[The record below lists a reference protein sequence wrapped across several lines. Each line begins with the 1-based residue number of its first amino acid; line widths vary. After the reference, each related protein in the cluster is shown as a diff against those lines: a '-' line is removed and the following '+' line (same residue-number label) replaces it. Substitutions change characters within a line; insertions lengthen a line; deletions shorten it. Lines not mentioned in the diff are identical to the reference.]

1 MSAAASV
8 VRLEDAGGAAVL
20 LETSRAL
27 PLVSISIGLK
37 TGALVDAPGKE
48 GSTRLLS
55 RLMRRTAGGL
65 EAQVIDT
72 RIDSLGGSLGADV
85 AHSTMVFQATVIS
98 RSLGAFVDLLVD
110 VLARP
115 GLAAV
120 ELERLQRET
129 LAELK
134 DSLDDDRGIARRF
147 FRRRFFGSHP
157 YGRSVSG
164 TSKTV
169 PEITSADVQAVFKRS
184 FVRDNLV
191 FAFSGDLDA
200 AGASQIAKRIADA
213 LPSGT
218 APVDTTPEP
227 VLVPGRRLVIVDKP
241 ERTQTQIL
249 IGCLGSNTRD
259 EDHVALLVANT
270 IFGGTFTARL
280 TQEVR
285 SKRGWSYGAYSN
297 LPIDRQRQTFSMWT
311 FPKADDAAACLK
323 LELEMLHELREKGVT
338 KQELSWAKR
347 YLMRSHCFSIDTAAK
362 RVGLALDQ
370 ALYGLPE
377 DYYSRYLERV
387 NAVTLEQANASVQ
400 TRLSDKDLL
409 ITVVGTE
416 SVVGAPIRDA
426 ISDLAST
433 EVVAFDTVD

>member
-1 MSAAASV
+1 MSAAATV
-8 VRLEDAGGAAVL
+8 VRLQDAGGAAVL

-37 TGALVDAPGKE
+37 TGALIDEPGKE
-48 GSTRLLS
+48 GTTRLLS

-72 RIDSLGGSLGADV
+72 RIDSLGGSLSADV
-85 AHSTMVFQATVIS
+85 LHSTMVFQATVIS
-98 RSLGAFVDLLVD
+98 RSLNAFVDLLVD

-115 GLAAV
+115 GLSEA

-164 TSKTV
+164 TPKSVPSIGSSDVKT
-169 PEITSADVQAVFKRS
+169 AFQRS

-200 AGASQIAKRIADA
+200 AGASQIAQRIAAA
-213 LPSGT
+213 LPSGA
-218 APVDTTPEP
+218 APTDDTPEP
-227 VLVPGRRLVIVDKP
+227 VAVPGRRLVIVDKP
-241 ERTQTQIL
+241 DRTQTQIL
-249 IGCLGSNTRD
+249 IGCLGSHTRD
-259 EDHVALLVANT
+259 DDHVALLVGNT
-270 IFGGTFTARL
+270 IFGGTFTARM

-297 LPIDRQRQTFSMWT
+297 LPFDRRRQSFSMWT
-311 FPKADDAAACLK
+311 FPKADDAGPCLK
-323 LELEMLHELREKGVT
+323 LELDMLHELREKGVT

-347 YLMRSHCFSIDTAAK
+347 YLIRSHCFAIDTAAK

-370 ALYGLPE
+370 ALYDLPE

-387 NAVTLEQANASVQ
+387 QAVTLEQANAALQ
-400 TRLSDKDLL
+400 NRLSDRDLL

-416 SVVGAPIRDA
+416 SAIGESVRGAVE
-426 ISDLAST
+426 DLTST
-433 EVVAFDTVD
+433 EVAQYDAAE

>member
-1 MSAAASV
+1 MSAAATV

-27 PLVSISIGLK
+27 PLVSISVGLK
-37 TGALVDAPGKE
+37 TGALMDAPGKE
-48 GSTRLLS
+48 GTTRLLS

-98 RSLGAFVDLLVD
+98 RSLNAFVDLLVD

-134 DSLDDDRGIARRF
+134 DSLDDDRGLARRF
-147 FRRRFFGSHP
+147 FRRRFFGAHP

-164 TSKTV
+164 TPKTV
-169 PEITSADVQAVFKRS
+169 PEIGSADVLAAFRGS

-200 AGASQIAKRIADA
+200 AGASRIAQRISDA
-213 LPSGT
+213 LPSGV
-218 APVDTTPEP
+218 APVDDTPEP
-227 VLVPGRRLVIVDKP
+227 VAVPGRRLVIVDKP
-241 ERTQTQIL
+241 DRTQTQIL
-249 IGCLGSNTRD
+249 IGCLGSHTRD

-270 IFGGTFTARL
+270 IFGGTFTARM

-297 LPIDRQRQTFSMWT
+297 VPFDRRRQSFSMWT
-311 FPKADDAAACLK
+311 FPKADDAGPCLR
-323 LELEMLHELREKGVT
+323 LELDMLHDLREKGVT
-338 KQELSWAKR
+338 KQELAWAKR
-347 YLMRSHCFSIDTAAK
+347 YLVRSHCFAIDTAAK

-370 ALYGLPE
+370 ALYDLPE

-387 NAVTLEQANASVQ
+387 QAVTLEQANASVRN
-400 TRLSDKDLL
+400 RLSEEDLL
-409 ITVVGTE
+409 VTVVGTE
-416 SVVGAPIRDA
+416 SLVGNAVRQAVVG
-426 ISDLAST
+426 LAST
-433 EVVAFDTVD
+433 EVVPFDRVD

>member
-1 MSAAASV
+1 VSAAATV

-37 TGALVDAPGKE
+37 TGAVLDAPDKE

-72 RIDSLGGSLGADV
+72 RIDSLGASLGADV

-98 RSLGAFVDLLVD
+98 RSLNAFVDLLVD

-115 GLAAV
+115 GLAEA

-134 DSLDDDRGIARRF
+134 DSLDDDRGLARRF

-164 TSKTV
+164 TPTSV
-169 PEITSADVQAVFKRS
+169 PQISHADVKSVFQRS
-184 FVRDNLV
+184 FVRSNLV

-200 AGASQIAKRIADA
+200 TGASLIAQRISDA
-213 LPSGT
+213 LPKGP
-218 APVDTTPEP
+218 APLDMTPEP
-227 VLVPGRRLVIVDKP
+227 VVVPGRRLLIVDKP

-249 IGCLGSNTRD
+249 IGCLGSNARD
-259 EDHVALLVANT
+259 DDHVPLLVANT
-270 IFGGTFTARL
+270 IFGGTFTARM

-297 LPIDRQRQTFSMWT
+297 VPIDRQRQTFSMWT
-311 FPKADDAAACLK
+311 FPKADDAGPCLR
-323 LELEMLHELREKGVT
+323 LELDMLRELREKGVT

-347 YLMRSHCFSIDTAAK
+347 YLVRSHAFAIDTAAK

-370 ALYGLPE
+370 ALYDLPE

-387 NAVTLEQANASVQ
+387 QAVTLEQANASVQ
-400 TRLSDKDLL
+400 NRLSVDDILV
-409 ITVVGTE
+409 TVVGTN
-416 SVVGAPIRDA
+416 SVIGDAVREAIVGLSSA
-426 ISDLAST
+426 
-433 EVVAFDTVD
+433 EVVPFDRVD

>member
-1 MSAAASV
+1 MSAAATV

-37 TGALVDAPGKE
+37 TGALIDAPGKE

-72 RIDSLGGSLGADV
+72 RIDSLGASLGADV
-85 AHSTMVFQATVIS
+85 AHSTMAFQATVIS
-98 RSLGAFVDLLVD
+98 RSLDAFVDLLVD

-164 TSKTV
+164 TPKTI
-169 PEITSADVQAVFKRS
+169 PNITPADVQSVFQRS

-200 AGASQIAKRIADA
+200 ARASRIAQRISDA
-213 LPSGT
+213 LPNGP
-218 APVDTTPEP
+218 APTDDTPEP
-227 VLVPGRRLVIVDKP
+227 VAVPGRRLVIVDKP
-241 ERTQTQIL
+241 DRTQTQIL
-249 IGCLGSNTRD
+249 IGCLGSHTRD
-259 EDHVALLVANT
+259 DDHVALLVGNT
-270 IFGGTFTARL
+270 IFGGTFTARM

-297 LPIDRQRQTFSMWT
+297 VPFDRRRQSFSMWT
-311 FPKADDAAACLK
+311 FPKADDAGPCLK
-323 LELEMLHELREKGVT
+323 LELDMLHELREKGVT
-338 KQELSWAKR
+338 KAELSWAKR
-347 YLMRSHCFSIDTAAK
+347 YLVRSHCFAIDTAAK
-362 RVGLALDQ
+362 RVGLELDRT
-370 ALYGLPE
+370 LYDLPE
-377 DYYSRYLERV
+377 DYYARYLERV
-387 NAVTLEQANASVQ
+387 QAVTLEQANESVRN
-400 TRLSDKDLL
+400 RLSDEDLL
-409 ITVVGTE
+409 VTVVGTE
-416 SVVGAPIRDA
+416 SVIGASVRDSVA
-426 ISDLAST
+426 NLASS
-433 EVVAFDTVD
+433 EVVAFDSVD

>member
-8 VRLEDAGGAAVL
+8 VRLENAGGATVL

-27 PLVSISIGLK
+27 PLVSISIALK

-65 EAQVIDT
+65 EPQVIDT
-72 RIDSLGGSLGADV
+72 RIDSLGASLGADV

-98 RSLGAFVDLLVD
+98 RSLNAFVDLLVD

-115 GLAAV
+115 GLAAT

-134 DSLDDDRGIARRF
+134 DSLDDDRGLARRF

-164 TSKTV
+164 TSRSV
-169 PEITSADVQAVFKRS
+169 PDITSADVLSVFQRS

-200 AGASQIAKRIADA
+200 AGAAHIANRISAA

-218 APVDTTPEP
+218 APVDDTPEP
-227 VLVPGRRLVIVDKP
+227 VAVPGRRLVIVDKP

-249 IGCLGSNTRD
+249 IGCLGSHTRD
-259 EDHVALLVANT
+259 PDHVALLVANT
-270 IFGGTFTARL
+270 IFGGTFTARM

-297 LPIDRQRQTFSMWT
+297 MPFDRRRQSFSMWT
-311 FPKADDAAACLK
+311 FPKAGDAGPCLK
-323 LELEMLHELREKGVT
+323 LELDMLHELREKGVT

-370 ALYGLPE
+370 ALYDLPE

-387 NAVTLEQANASVQ
+387 NAVTLDEANASVQ
-400 TRLSDKDLL
+400 TRLSDEALL
-409 ITVVGTE
+409 IVVVGTE
-416 SVVGAPIRDA
+416 SLVGTSVREAV
-426 ISDLAST
+426 SNLASS
-433 EVVAFDTVD
+433 EVVAFDSVD

>member
-1 MSAAASV
+1 MSTAATV
-8 VRLEDAGGAAVL
+8 IRLEDAGGATVL

-37 TGALVDAPGKE
+37 TGSLVDAPGKE
-48 GSTRLLS
+48 GTTRLLS

-65 EAQVIDT
+65 EPQVIDT
-72 RIDSLGGSLGADV
+72 RIDSLGASLSADV
-85 AHSTMVFQATVIS
+85 VHSTMIFQATVIS
-98 RSLGAFVDLLVD
+98 RSLNAFVDLLVD

-115 GLAAV
+115 GLATA

-134 DSLDDDRGIARRF
+134 DSLDDDRSLARRF

-164 TSKTV
+164 TPKTV
-169 PEITSADVQAVFKRS
+169 PEITSADVASVFQRS

-200 AGASQIAKRIADA
+200 QRASQIAQRIYDA
-213 LPSGT
+213 LPSGS

-227 VLVPGRRLVIVDKP
+227 VPGRRLVIVDKP

-249 IGCLGSNTRD
+249 IGCLGSHTRD
-259 EDHVALLVANT
+259 DDHVALLVANT
-270 IFGGTFTARL
+270 IFGGTFTARM

-297 LPIDRQRQTFSMWT
+297 MPFDRRRQSFSMWT
-311 FPKADDAAACLK
+311 FPKADDAGPCLK
-323 LELEMLHELREKGVT
+323 LELDMLHELREKGVT
-338 KQELSWAKR
+338 KAELSWAKR
-347 YLMRSHCFSIDTAAK
+347 YMVRSHCFAIDTAAK
-362 RVGLALDQ
+362 RVGLELDQ
-370 ALYGLPE
+370 ALYDLPE
-377 DYYSRYLERV
+377 DYYARYLERV
-387 NAVTLEQANASVQ
+387 QAVTLEQVNQAVQ
-400 TRLSDKDLL
+400 NRLSEDNLL

-416 SVVGAPIRDA
+416 SAIGSAVRDA
-426 ISDLAST
+426 VSDLAST
-433 EVVAFDTVD
+433 EVVAFDSVD

>member
-1 MSAAASV
+1 MSAAATV

-37 TGALVDAPGKE
+37 SGALIDPPGKE

-65 EAQVIDT
+65 EPQVIDT
-72 RIDSLGGSLGADV
+72 RIDSLGASLSADV

-98 RSLGAFVDLLVD
+98 RSLNAFVDLLVD

-115 GLAAV
+115 GLATA

-134 DSLDDDRGIARRF
+134 DSLDDDRSLARRF

-164 TSKTV
+164 TSKSV
-169 PEITSADVQAVFKRS
+169 PEISPGDVAAVFQRS

-200 AGASQIAKRIADA
+200 ERASHIAQRISDA
-213 LPSGT
+213 LPTGK
-218 APVDTTPEP
+218 APPDTTPEP
-227 VLVPGRRLVIVDKP
+227 IAVPGRRLVIVDKP
-241 ERTQTQIL
+241 ERTQTQIM
-249 IGCLGSNTRD
+249 IGCLGSHTRD
-259 EDHVALLVANT
+259 DDHVALLVANT
-270 IFGGTFTARL
+270 IFGGTFTARM

-297 LPIDRQRQTFSMWT
+297 VPFDRRRQSFSMWT
-311 FPKADDAAACLK
+311 FPKADDAGPCLK
-323 LELEMLHELREKGVT
+323 LELDMLHELREKGVT
-338 KQELSWAKR
+338 KAELSWAKR
-347 YLMRSHCFSIDTAAK
+347 YMVRSHCFAIDTAAK
-362 RVGLALDQ
+362 RVGLELDRT
-370 ALYGLPE
+370 LYDLPE
-377 DYYSRYLERV
+377 DYYARYLERV
-387 NAVTLEQANASVQ
+387 QAVTLEQANLAVHQ
-400 TRLSDKDLL
+400 RLSDEDLL

-416 SVVGAPIRDA
+416 SVIGNSVREAV
-426 ISDLAST
+426 SNLASS
-433 EVVAFDTVD
+433 EVVAFDSVD

>member
-8 VRLEDAGGAAVL
+8 IRLEDAGGATVL

-37 TGALVDAPGKE
+37 TGSLVDAPGKD

-65 EAQVIDT
+65 EPQVIDT
-72 RIDSLGGSLGADV
+72 RIDSLGASLSADV
-85 AHSTMVFQATVIS
+85 AHSTMIFQATVIS
-98 RSLGAFVDLLVD
+98 RSLNAFVDLLVD

-115 GLAAV
+115 GLATA

-134 DSLDDDRGIARRF
+134 DSLDDDRSLARRF
-147 FRRRFFGSHP
+147 FRRRFFGAHP

-164 TSKTV
+164 TPKTV
-169 PEITSADVQAVFKRS
+169 PEISASDVADVFKRS
-184 FVRDNLV
+184 FVRDNLI

-200 AGASQIAKRIADA
+200 QRASQIARRISEA
-213 LPSGT
+213 LPSGP
-218 APVDTTPEP
+218 APVDDTPEP
-227 VLVPGRRLVIVDKP
+227 AAVPGRRLIIVDKP

-249 IGCLGSNTRD
+249 IGCLGSHTRD
-259 EDHVALLVANT
+259 HDHVALLVANT
-270 IFGGTFTARL
+270 IFGGTFTARM

-297 LPIDRQRQTFSMWT
+297 MPFDRRRQSFSMWT
-311 FPKADDAAACLK
+311 FPKADDAGPCLK
-323 LELEMLHELREKGVT
+323 LELDMLHDLREQGVT
-338 KQELSWAKR
+338 KAELSWAKR
-347 YLMRSHCFSIDTAAK
+347 YMIRSHCFAIDTAAK
-362 RVGLALDQ
+362 RVGLELDQ
-370 ALYGLPE
+370 TLYDLPK
-377 DYYSRYLERV
+377 DYYAQYLERV
-387 NAVTLEQANASVQ
+387 QAVTLEQANQAVQ
-400 TRLSDKDLL
+400 NRLSEENLL

-416 SVVGAPIRDA
+416 SAMGNAVRD
-426 ISDLAST
+426 SVSNLAST
-433 EVVAFDTVD
+433 EVVAFDSAD

>member
-1 MSAAASV
+1 MSAAATV

-37 TGALVDAPGKE
+37 TGAVLDAPGKE
-48 GSTRLLS
+48 GTTRLLS

-98 RSLGAFVDLLVD
+98 RSLNAFVDLLVD

-134 DSLDDDRGIARRF
+134 DSLDDDRGLARRF
-147 FRRRFFGSHP
+147 FRRRFFGTHP

-164 TSKTV
+164 TPKSV
-169 PEITSADVQAVFKRS
+169 PEITPSDVESVFKRT

-200 AGASQIAKRIADA
+200 EGAAKIARRIADA
-213 LPSGT
+213 LPSGVG
-218 APVDTTPEP
+218 PGDGTPEP
-227 VLVPGRRLVIVDKP
+227 VTVPGRRLVIVD
-241 ERTQTQIL
+241 
-249 IGCLGSNTRD
+249 
-259 EDHVALLVANT
+259 
-270 IFGGTFTARL
+270 
-280 TQEVR
+280 
-285 SKRGWSYGAYSN
+285 
-297 LPIDRQRQTFSMWT
+297 
-311 FPKADDAAACLK
+311 
-323 LELEMLHELREKGVT
+323 
-338 KQELSWAKR
+338 
-347 YLMRSHCFSIDTAAK
+347 
-362 RVGLALDQ
+362 
-370 ALYGLPE
+370 
-377 DYYSRYLERV
+377 
-387 NAVTLEQANASVQ
+387 
-400 TRLSDKDLL
+400 
-409 ITVVGTE
+409 
-416 SVVGAPIRDA
+416 
-426 ISDLAST
+426 
-433 EVVAFDTVD
+433 

>member
-1 MSAAASV
+1 MSAAATV
-8 VRLEDAGGAAVL
+8 VRLQDAGGAAVL

-37 TGALVDAPGKE
+37 TGALIDPPGKD

-85 AHSTMVFQATVIS
+85 AHSTMVFQGTVIS
-98 RSLGAFVDLLVD
+98 RNLNAFVDLLVD

-115 GLAAV
+115 GLAAD

-164 TSKTV
+164 TAKTI
-169 PEITSADVQAVFKRS
+169 PEIGSADVLAVFRQS

-200 AGASQIAKRIADA
+200 PRASQIAQRISDA
-213 LPSGT
+213 LPDGP
-218 APVDTTPEP
+218 APIDSTPEP
-227 VLVPGRRLVIVDKP
+227 VVVPGRRLVIVDKP
-241 ERTQTQIL
+241 DRTQTQIL

-297 LPIDRQRQTFSMWT
+297 LPIDRQRQSFSMWT
-311 FPKADDAAACLK
+311 FPKADDAGPCLK
-323 LELEMLHELREKGVT
+323 LELELLHELREKGVT

-347 YLMRSHCFSIDTAAK
+347 YLVRSHCFAIDTAAK

-387 NAVTLEQANASVQ
+387 QAVTLEQANASVLN
-400 TRLSDKDLL
+400 RLSDENLL

-416 SVVGAPIRDA
+416 SVIGTSVREAVHN
-426 ISDLAST
+426 LAST

>member
-8 VRLEDAGGAAVL
+8 IRLEDAGGATVL

-37 TGALVDAPGKE
+37 TGSLIDPKGKE

-65 EAQVIDT
+65 DPQVIDT
-72 RIDSLGGSLGADV
+72 RIDSLGASLSAEV
-85 AHSTMVFQATVIS
+85 VHSTMIFQATVIS
-98 RSLGAFVDLLVD
+98 RSLNAFVDLLVD
-110 VLARP
+110 VLAKP
-115 GLAAV
+115 GLATT

-134 DSLDDDRGIARRF
+134 DSLDDDRSLARRF

-164 TSKTV
+164 TPKTV
-169 PEITSADVQAVFKRS
+169 PEIGSADVAAVFQRS
-184 FVRDNLV
+184 FVRDNLI

-200 AGASQIAKRIADA
+200 QRASQIARRISEA
-213 LPSGT
+213 LPAGP
-218 APVDTTPEP
+218 APIDDTPEP
-227 VLVPGRRLVIVDKP
+227 VAVPGRRLVIVDKP

-249 IGCLGSNTRD
+249 IGCLGSHTRD

-270 IFGGTFTARL
+270 IFGGTFTARM

-297 LPIDRQRQTFSMWT
+297 LPFDRRRQTFTMWT
-311 FPKADDAAACLK
+311 FPKSEDAGPCLK
-323 LELEMLHELREKGVT
+323 LELDMLTELREKGVT
-338 KQELSWAKR
+338 KQELAWAKR
-347 YLMRSHCFSIDTAAK
+347 YLVRSHAFAVDTAAK
-362 RVGLALDQ
+362 RVGLELDQ
-370 ALYGLPE
+370 ALYDLPA

-387 NAVTLEQANASVQ
+387 QSVTLDEANAALQKRIS
-400 TRLSDKDLL
+400 TEDLL
-409 ITVVGTE
+409 VVVVGTE
-416 SVVGAPIRDA
+416 SAVGASVRDA
-426 ISDLAST
+426 IEGLESS
-433 EVVAFDTVD
+433 EVVPFDRVE

>member
-1 MSAAASV
+1 MSAAATV

-37 TGALVDAPGKE
+37 TGAVLDAPGKE
-48 GSTRLLS
+48 GTTRLLS

-98 RSLGAFVDLLVD
+98 RSLNAFVDLLVD

-115 GLAAV
+115 GLAAA

-134 DSLDDDRGIARRF
+134 DSLDDDRGLARRF

-164 TSKTV
+164 TPATV
-169 PEITSADVQAVFKRS
+169 PAISPADVQSVFQRS
-184 FVRDNLV
+184 FVRSNLV

-200 AGASQIAKRIADA
+200 AGASQIAQRISDA
-213 LPSGT
+213 LPNGPN
-218 APVDTTPEP
+218 PVDATPEP
-227 VLVPGRRLVIVDKP
+227 TSVPGRRLVIVDKP

-249 IGCLGSNTRD
+249 IGCLGSNARD
-259 EDHVALLVANT
+259 EDHVPLLVANT
-270 IFGGTFTARL
+270 IFGGTFTARM

-297 LPIDRQRQTFSMWT
+297 MPIDRQRQTFSMWT
-311 FPKADDAAACLK
+311 FPKADDAGPCLR
-323 LELEMLHELREKGVT
+323 LELDMLRELREKGVT

-347 YLMRSHCFSIDTAAK
+347 YLVRSHCFAIDTAAK

-370 ALYGLPE
+370 ALYDLPE

-387 NAVTLEQANASVQ
+387 QAVTLDQANASVQ
-400 TRLSDKDLL
+400 NRLSVDDILV
-409 ITVVGTE
+409 TVVGTN
-416 SVVGAPIRDA
+416 SLIGDAVRDAVVG
-426 ISDLAST
+426 LASA
-433 EVVAFDTVD
+433 EVVPFDRVD

>member
-1 MSAAASV
+1 MSAAATV
-8 VRLEDAGGAAVL
+8 VRLQDAAGALVL

-37 TGALVDAPGKE
+37 TGALVDLPGKE

-55 RLMRRTAGGL
+55 RLMRRTAAGL

-72 RIDSLGGSLGADV
+72 RIDSLGASLGADV

-98 RSLGAFVDLLVD
+98 RNLDAFVDLLVD
-110 VLARP
+110 ILARP
-115 GLAAV
+115 GLSAV

-134 DSLDDDRGIARRF
+134 DSLDDDRGLARRF

-164 TSKTV
+164 TPNSI
-169 PEITSADVQAVFKRS
+169 PDILPADVQGVYERA

-200 AGASQIAKRIADA
+200 ARASQIAQRISQA
-213 LPSGT
+213 LPAGP
-218 APVDTTPEP
+218 APLDTTPEP
-227 VLVPGRRLVIVDKP
+227 SKVPGRRLVIVDKP
-241 ERTQTQIL
+241 DRTQTQIL
-249 IGCLGSNTRD
+249 IGCLGSDTRD
-259 EDHVALLVANT
+259 DDHVALVVANT

-297 LPIDRQRQTFSMWT
+297 LPIDRQRQSFSMWT
-311 FPKADDAAACLK
+311 FPKADDAGPCLK
-323 LELEMLHELREKGVT
+323 LELDMLHELREKGVT

-347 YLMRSHCFSIDTAAK
+347 YLVRSHCFSIDTAQK

-370 ALYGLPE
+370 ALYGLPD
-377 DYYSRYLERV
+377 DYYSRYIERV
-387 NAVTLEQANASVQ
+387 QAVTLEQANASVRE
-400 TRLSDKDLL
+400 RLSDEDVLV
-409 ITVVGTE
+409 TVVGTE
-416 SVVGAPIRDA
+416 ALIGPAVRDA
-426 ISDLAST
+426 VANLASA
-433 EVVAFDTVD
+433 EVVAFDSVD

>member
-1 MSAAASV
+1 MSVAATV
-8 VRLEDAGGAAVL
+8 VRLENAGGAAVL

-37 TGALVDAPGKE
+37 TGAVLDEPGKE
-48 GSTRLLS
+48 GTTRLLS

-98 RSLGAFVDLLVD
+98 RSLNAFVDVLVD

-115 GLAAV
+115 GLAAA

-164 TSKTV
+164 TPTTV
-169 PEITSADVQAVFKRS
+169 PTISPADVQAVFQRS
-184 FVRDNLV
+184 FVRENLV

-200 AGASQIAKRIADA
+200 AGAAQIAQRISDA
-213 LPSGT
+213 LPSGSP
-218 APVDTTPEP
+218 PVDTTPEP
-227 VLVPGRRLVIVDKP
+227 VAVPGRRLVIVDKP
-241 ERTQTQIL
+241 DRTQTQIL
-249 IGCLGSNTRD
+249 IGCLGSNARD
-259 EDHVALLVANT
+259 ADHVPLLVANT
-270 IFGGTFTARL
+270 IFGGTFTARM

-297 LPIDRQRQTFSMWT
+297 VPIDRQRQTFSMWT
-311 FPKADDAAACLK
+311 FPKADDAGPCLR
-323 LELEMLHELREKGVT
+323 LELDMLRELREKGVT

-347 YLMRSHCFSIDTAAK
+347 YLVRSHAFAIDTAAK

-370 ALYGLPE
+370 ALYDLPD
-377 DYYSRYLERV
+377 DYYSRYLEHV
-387 NAVTLEQANASVQ
+387 QAVTLEQANASLQ
-400 TRLSDKDLL
+400 NRLSVDDILV
-409 ITVVGTE
+409 TVVGTNSLIGDAVRE
-416 SVVGAPIRDA
+416 AVVG
-426 ISDLAST
+426 LASA
-433 EVVAFDTVD
+433 EVVPFDRVD